1 MYHILI
7 RHILKEGEKNIL
19 HGFAINKID
28 EIEIEGDQIVLKGIG
43 YYF

>member
-1 MYHILI
+1 MYHILM
-7 RHILKEGEKNIL
+7 RHIFEGRRKNIL
-19 HGFAINKID
+19 YGFAINKID